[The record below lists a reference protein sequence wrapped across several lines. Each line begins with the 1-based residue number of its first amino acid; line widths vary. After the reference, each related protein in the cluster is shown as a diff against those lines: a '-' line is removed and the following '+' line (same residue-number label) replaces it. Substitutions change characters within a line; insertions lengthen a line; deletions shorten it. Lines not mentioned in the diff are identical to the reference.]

1 MSATVEKS
9 SGEKKPQVDAA
20 PRHNEYPQQHKRFS
34 LELKDAAFEFWQLG
48 HRIVPLKVKSHE

>member
-1 MSATVEKS
+1 MTT
-9 SGEKKPQVDAA
+9 DAEA
-20 PRHNEYPQQHKRFS
+20 PAQKNTEYPQGHKAFPFS